1 MIVDMSRHRKVRV
14 QEGVY
19 SESEHVRDTT
29 IRINVSSVVKKHGG
43 GVMNEMR
50 NKEYVLLQYVM

>member
-1 MIVDMSRHRKVRV
+1 MIVDMCRHRKVRV